1 LRENKLPRKSSF
13 FLKDILDSIEV
24 IQEYIQEMDFEDFK
38 QSRITIDATVR
49 NLEIIGE
56 AIAQLPLE
64 MKNKYKNIPWQE
76 IKDFRNV
83 VIHKYHQLDLE
94 ILWDILEHKLIILQK
109 QIEEVFS
116 KEAK

>member
-1 LRENKLPRKSSF
+1 
-13 FLKDILDSIEV
+13 
-24 IQEYIQEMDFEDFK
+24 MDFEDFK